1 MAFENG
7 IELRASWSCLRRQQ
21 PLKEH
26 FGHCSRIAG
35 LAWAG
40 PDRLVTAGAGSKL
53 GCREQ
58 AACEHG
64 RDVRSLRCALLQ
76 WRLDTS
82 RRKQEEAGTSQAAA
96 ALLSGR
102 WAPGPF

>member
-1 MAFENG
+1 MVMSGPALQQVSALYPRCSGQGEEECAGGWAWHLRMALSCG
-7 IELRASWSCLRRQQ
+7 MLRLNLRRQV

-53 GCREQ
+53 GC
-58 AACEHG
+58 
-64 RDVRSLRCALLQ
+64 
-76 WRLDTS
+76 
-82 RRKQEEAGTSQAAA
+82 
-96 ALLSGR
+96 
-102 WAPGPF
+102 